1 MSVFVAW
8 IIPLCR
14 RHQDVSNVA
23 LEDDVWWL
31 DDPARVARTVS
42 YSGLMIKVKQV
53 NRLTQVDLNLFLIDL
68 FFNFIL
74 KY

>member
-1 MSVFVAW
+1 MKLQFYFQSHPF
-8 IIPLCR
+8 LFF
-14 RHQDVSNVA
+14 N
-23 LEDDVWWL
+23 LL
-31 DDPARVARTVS
+31 LS